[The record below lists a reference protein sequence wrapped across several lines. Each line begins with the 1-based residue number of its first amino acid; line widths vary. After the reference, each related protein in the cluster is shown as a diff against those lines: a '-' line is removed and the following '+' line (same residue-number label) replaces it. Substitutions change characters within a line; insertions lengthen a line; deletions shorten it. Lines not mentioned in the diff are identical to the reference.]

1 MHANL
6 ELVCLPFIT
15 TGPSSSL
22 PRILK
27 GSWSDMNNATLALP
41 GLVSHGPFLHPSA
54 SATDREY
61 PPPFAFL
68 WPLDLC
74 AKSPIL
80 FSYKTQEEEENQDK
94 KKTKQYE

>member
-27 GSWSDMNNATLALP
+27 GSWSDMNNATLALS
-41 GLVSHGPFLHPSA
+41 GLVSRGPFLHPSSA
-54 SATDREY
+54 SATGSI
-61 PPPFAFL
+61 L
-68 WPLDLC
+68 LLLHLC
-74 AKSPIL
+74 GLLTYVQSH
-80 FSYKTQEEEENQDK
+80 
-94 KKTKQYE
+94 